1 MGKRHDDPQTRVE
14 AILQNILGEENKL
27 YPPQTRVEELLLE
40 ILQQGLGGVTYK
52 GVTTTEL
59 TDGSTTNPIVI
70 DGQEVEAEVG
80 DFVAYDGK
88 EFVWNGDA
96 WQELGDLELVV
107 AVMSSIAPQYISS
120 EEYNTGDRVYNN
132 NVLYECNDDNVTGDF
147 DPAKW
152 DQITIMQILS
162 EIEGDVD
169 LLSADIQA
177 ILAIISETY
186 NPSESYDE
194 GRLVIHNKK
203 LYKCNTD
210 GTTGTWDSAKWNET
224 SIAYELE
231 NATPVEANPVE
242 PATAELNKLK
252 IFDDVYSV
260 GNAHFMP
267 IKQADYDLLT
277 PEEIN
282 NGTIYFIYD
291 APALEVTAN
300 PDDDPEQPLVK
311 LSIDGVIYYI
321 PAELP
326 EVDSGDD
333 GKILK
338 VVNGEWIAAEVTIPQ
353 TTYTVVDELLT
364 ISVI

>member
-132 NVLYECNDDNVTGDF
+132 NVLYECNDDNVTG
-147 DPAKW
+147 
-152 DQITIMQILS
+152 
-162 EIEGDVD
+162 
-169 LLSADIQA
+169 
-177 ILAIISETY
+177 
-186 NPSESYDE
+186 
-194 GRLVIHNKK
+194 
-203 LYKCNTD
+203 
-210 GTTGTWDSAKWNET
+210 TWDSTKWT
-224 SIAYELE
+224 LV
-231 NATPVEANPVE
+231 PVIVE
-242 PATAELNKLK
+242 
-252 IFDDVYSV
+252 
-260 GNAHFMP
+260 
-267 IKQADYDLLT
+267 
-277 PEEIN
+277 EE
-282 NGTIYFIYD
+282 
-291 APALEVTAN
+291 
-300 PDDDPEQPLVK
+300 
-311 LSIDGVIYYI
+311 
-321 PAELP
+321 
-326 EVDSGDD
+326 
-333 GKILK
+333 
-338 VVNGEWIAAEVTIPQ
+338 
-353 TTYTVVDELLT
+353 
-364 ISVI
+364 